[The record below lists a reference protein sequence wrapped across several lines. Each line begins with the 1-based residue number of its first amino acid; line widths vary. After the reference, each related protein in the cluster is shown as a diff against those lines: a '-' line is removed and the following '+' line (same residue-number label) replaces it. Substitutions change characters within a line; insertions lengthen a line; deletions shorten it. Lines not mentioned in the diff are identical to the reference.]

1 MLKKDNCVSILT
13 TDTTPLLIKCYTLQ
27 TASRLHDL
35 PIPAVITLMLMD
47 MNTIQTQLNVRTP
60 GHEIAIS
67 NCPLGIKLPK
77 TLQITDSPYSS
88 DKSGGTLDLA
98 ACKASCAE
106 YLFEGVLGTLAHILF
121 SSFPYVTPAII
132 KSELSKLQQN
142 SRSWGSFDKAS
153 HGKSRTGSKNH
164 TDQPMPD
171 LEGTAREKYGDR
183 LATTI
188 NPTAG
193 HSLADLGVREEGEV
207 DSVTSK
213 DENRTGPGR
222 RGSAKGMSKVFT
234 RETDGMRGDER
245 IRAGKLAR
253 GISSF
258 ATSFSTSKPAV
269 DLDGETT
276 MSMETKVQIAE
287 CVIILFDTLMCENA
301 MLFHTSSYSPTYIP
315 SGDFNLLQ
323 CGRLLEL
330 CIGAHIMLSSQTQV
344 FLVPERF
351 DKVSEILKSLVSHM
365 FELKL
370 RYSILERGSECTK
383 VLCRTA
389 LHTAVQAA
397 RRRTN
402 NVSDECAAPQH
413 IDEPWNVKEDKDIE
427 IEKSFLGRG
436 SHELFEIENGSPS
449 FFRRSNKKPS
459 AATNDLRMFTD
470 ELELAPNISYE
481 KLQKSALFVVFKE
494 LLLSATVYLESG
506 GPVLVDID
514 GNAVR
519 DMGAKKDI
527 DISLTHMSAFDL
539 WLCGGSRY
547 LSIALGMLAQTAH
560 CGHSNGHK
568 HVQRPH
574 TAHEHRHQESDG
586 PVDVSSTMFHIFIL
600 LLRSSGKHDLERI
613 KRSQNALHILGAS
626 TVVLR
631 LLGRSYSMGKVA
643 AITSPVPR
651 LALKLGSFLASRN
664 SATQNAM
671 IDTYKISLH
680 ESLGQQAGSAA
691 QMAASMKGIQRLIK
705 LAKAHTDL
713 VRSQGP
719 SSLNVSTLKVLI
731 QIFSYCGM
739 LCSNHNSR
747 ARHFLRDQDYLTG
760 LKGKHQGTD
769 RGNYDIVR
777 ELALAV
783 NSLLAAAA
791 SIMRYVNNAYF
802 NEYVAPVIWAAIPSS
817 GRRRYIAWH
826 DSKVDYF
833 CLAQLMHTAA
843 AGFACLTELSQGPCV
858 ENQRGV
864 LLAVTRC
871 PSLLEFLGKTCCL
884 VCRLSSCL
892 VSLRLV
898 STLYLRVLCFPVCCV
913 RIIEI
918 VCKLLLTHS

>member
-1 MLKKDNCVSILT
+1 VLKKDNCVSLLT
-13 TDTTPLLIKCYTLQ
+13 TDSTPLLIRCYTLQ
-27 TASRLHDL
+27 TAARLHDL
-35 PIPAVITLMLMD
+35 PIPAVITVMLMD
-47 MNTIQTQLNVRTP
+47 MNAIQTQLNVRTP

-77 TLQITDSPYSS
+77 TLQIADSPYSS
-88 DKSGGTLDLA
+88 DKSGGNLDLA

-106 YLFEGVLGTLAHILF
+106 YLFQGVLGTLAHILF
-121 SSFPYVTPAII
+121 SCFPYVTPALI

-142 SRSWGSFDKAS
+142 SRSWCSFDRVRNVKN
-153 HGKSRTGSKNH
+153 RTGSRSH

-171 LEGTAREKYGDR
+171 SDGATREKYGDH
-183 LATTI
+183 LSTTI
-188 NPTAG
+188 NPAG
-193 HSLADLGVREEGEV
+193 GRSLVELGIREEADL

-213 DENRTGPGR
+213 EENKAGHGR
-222 RGSAKGMSKVFT
+222 RGSSKGRSSVFT
-234 RETDGMRGDER
+234 WETDGTRGDER
-245 IRAGKLAR
+245 ARPGKLAR

-258 ATSFSTSKPAV
+258 ATSFSTLKPAV
-269 DLDGETT
+269 DLDGEAT

-301 MLFHTSSYSPTYIP
+301 LLFHTSSYSPTYIP

-351 DKVSEILKSLVSHM
+351 DKVEEILKSLVSHL

-383 VLCRTA
+383 VLCKTA
-389 LHTAVQAA
+389 LRTAVQAA
-397 RRRTN
+397 RRRTSS
-402 NVSDECAAPQH
+402 VADECAAPQH
-413 IDEPWNVKEDKDIE
+413 SGEPWSLQEGKDTVEVDK
-427 IEKSFLGRG
+427 SYTGRD
-436 SHELFEIENGSPS
+436 SKDLFEIENGPKS
-449 FFRRSNKKPS
+449 FFKRSSKMPT
-459 AATNDLRMFTD
+459 AATNNLRMFTD

-481 KLQKSALFVVFKE
+481 RLQKSALFVVFKE
-494 LLLSATVYLESG
+494 MLLSATVYLESG

-514 GNAVR
+514 GNAVK
-519 DMGAKKDI
+519 DMGARKDLGTVL
-527 DISLTHMSAFDL
+527 SHLSAFDL

-560 CGHSNGHK
+560 CGHSNGPRHDL
-568 HVQRPH
+568 RPH
-574 TAHEHRHQESDG
+574 TAHEHRHRESDG
-586 PVDVSSTMFHIFIL
+586 PVEVSSTLFHIFIL
-600 LLRSSGKHDLERI
+600 LLRGNGTRDLERI
-613 KRSQNALHILGAS
+613 QRSQNALHILGAS

-631 LLGRSYSMGKVA
+631 LLGRSHSMGKVA

-651 LALKLGSFLASRN
+651 LALKLGSSLASRN
-664 SATQNAM
+664 SATQNAV

-691 QMAASMKGIQRLIK
+691 QMAASMKGIQRLLK
-705 LAKAHTDL
+705 LARAHTDL

-719 SSLNVSTLKVLI
+719 SYLNVSTLKILI
-731 QIFSYCGM
+731 QIFSFCGM
-739 LCSNHNSR
+739 LCSGHNSR
-747 ARHFLRDQDYLTG
+747 ARHFLRDQDYLVG
-760 LKGKHQGTD
+760 LKGKHSGVD

-791 SIMRYVNNAYF
+791 SIIRYVNNAYF

-817 GRRRYIAWH
+817 GRRRFIAWH
-826 DSKVDYF
+826 DNRVDYF

-871 PSLLEFLGKTCCL
+871 PSLLEFLGETC
-884 VCRLSSCL
+884 VHH
-892 VSLRLV
+892 
-898 STLYLRVLCFPVCCV
+898 V
-913 RIIEI
+913 RHFYCMMSVALGLIQDLKM
-918 VCKLLLTHS
+918 C

>member
-1 MLKKDNCVSILT
+1 MLKKDNCVSVLT
-13 TDTTPLLIKCYTLQ
+13 TDSTPLLIKCYTLQ
-27 TASRLHDL
+27 AAAHLHDL
-35 PIPAVITLMLMD
+35 PIPAIITLMLMD
-47 MNTIQTQLNVRTP
+47 MNAIQTQLNVRTP

-77 TLQITDSPYSS
+77 TLQITESPYSS
-88 DKSGGTLDLA
+88 DKSGGNLDLA

-121 SSFPYVTPAII
+121 SSFPYVTPALI

-142 SRSWGSFDKAS
+142 SRSWGSFDRVRNGKNRS
-153 HGKSRTGSKNH
+153 GSKSRT
-164 TDQPMPD
+164 DQSMPD
-171 LEGTAREKYGDR
+171 LEGGTREKYGDR
-183 LATTI
+183 LSTTI
-188 NPTAG
+188 NPAGG
-193 HSLADLGVREEGEV
+193 HSLVELGIRDEAEI

-213 DENRTGPGR
+213 EEIRAGPGR
-222 RGSAKGMSKVFT
+222 RGSTKGRSSVFT
-234 RETDGMRGDER
+234 RETDGTRGDER
-245 IRAGKLAR
+245 VKARKLVR

-269 DLDGETT
+269 DLDGEAT

-301 MLFHTSSYSPTYIP
+301 LLFHTSSYSPTYIP
-315 SGDFNLLQ
+315 SGDFNLPQ

-330 CIGAHIMLSSQTQV
+330 CIGAHIMLSSQTQA

-351 DKVSEILKSLVSHM
+351 DKVGEILKSLVSHM

-370 RYSILERGSECTK
+370 RYSILERGSECAK
-383 VLCRTA
+383 ALCKTA

-397 RRRTN
+397 RRRTS
-402 NVSDECAAPQH
+402 NVSDDCAAPQH
-413 IDEPWNVKEDKDIE
+413 NEEPWHVREDKDIE
-427 IEKSFLGRG
+427 VERSCTGRG
-436 SHELFEIENGSPS
+436 SKELFEIENGPKS
-449 FFRRSNKKPS
+449 FFGRSKKMPT
-459 AATNDLRMFTD
+459 AATNDIRMFTD

-514 GNAVR
+514 GNAVK
-519 DMGAKKDI
+519 DMGAKKVLDTA
-527 DISLTHMSAFDL
+527 LTHLSAFDL

-560 CGHSNGHK
+560 FGHSTGPK
-568 HVQRPH
+568 HVTRLH

-586 PVDVSSTMFHIFIL
+586 PVDVSSTLFHIFIL
-600 LLRSSGKHDLERI
+600 LLRSSGAHDLERVQ
-613 KRSQNALHILGAS
+613 RSQNALHILGAS

-651 LALKLGSFLASRN
+651 LALKLGSSLASRN

-671 IDTYKISLH
+671 IDTYKLSLH

-691 QMAASMKGIQRLIK
+691 QMAASMKGIQRLLK
-705 LAKAHTDL
+705 LARSHTDL

-719 SSLNVSTLKVLI
+719 SFLNVSTLKILI

-739 LCSNHNSR
+739 LCSGHNSR
-747 ARHFLRDQDYLTG
+747 ARHFLRDQDYLVG
-760 LKGKHQGTD
+760 LKGKHSGAD

-791 SIMRYVNNAYF
+791 SIMRYVSNPYF

-817 GRRRYIAWH
+817 GRRRFIAWH

-843 AGFACLTELSQGPCV
+843 TGFACLTELSQGPCV

-871 PSLLEFLGKTCCL
+871 PSLLEFLGETCL
-884 VCRLSSCL
+884 NMTHLSS
-892 VSLRLV
+892 SL
-898 STLYLRVLCFPVCCV
+898 STLDIICFLYPSLIPHYLPPFSQVLCN
-913 RIIEI
+913 
-918 VCKLLLTHS
+918 